1 MLRHR
6 RASAP
11 LAAILL
17 AVGAGAAAAQTDEA
31 AQFYAGK
38 AVSIIVSVEVG
49 GLYSTIAT
57 IMARHMGAHIPGRP
71 NVIVQHMPGA
81 GGTIAANYAYN
92 IAPKD
97 GTVVLTPNAGLHLRV
112 ALGLDKPT
120 YEAAKFSWI
129 GGWGEGVN
137 TVTLRRDITP
147 VKSIEEA
154 RRTESILG
162 AIGKASNTYLV
173 PALMNN
179 MLGTRFRIITGYRGG
194 APIRLAM
201 EKGEVHGWAGQWD
214 GWKLLNHSWVRD
226 GNLVH
231 LVQLASKP
239 TPDLPDVPL
248 LSSFARSDDER
259 SILRVIESGIADR
272 AMLVPP
278 GVPPSRA
285 KALQAAYQAMLRTP
299 QFVADAKVAQFDI
312 EPIEGD
318 TIQAFVAGIAA
329 LPPATVS
336 RIRKAMELE

>member
-1 MLRHR
+1 MLRKP
-6 RASAP
+6 AMSAP
-11 LAAILL
+11 LAAVAL
-17 AVGAGAAAAQTDEA
+17 ALAASAAAAQSDEA
-31 AQFYAGK
+31 AQFYSGK
-38 AVSIIVSVEVG
+38 TVNIIVSVEVG
-49 GLYSTIAT
+49 GLYSTIGT
-57 IMARHMGAHIPGRP
+57 IIARHMGAHIPGRP

-81 GGTIAANYAYN
+81 GGSIAANYAYN

-120 YEAAKFSWI
+120 YEAARFTWI
-129 GGWGEGVN
+129 GGWGEGIN
-137 TVTLRRDITP
+137 TVTLRRDIAP
-147 VKSIEEA
+147 VKSLEEA
-154 RRTESILG
+154 RKTEAILG
-162 AIGKASNTYLV
+162 AIGKASNTFLV

-179 MLGTRFRIITGYRGG
+179 MLGTRFKIITGYRGG

-214 GWKLLNHSWVRD
+214 GWKLLNHAWVRD

-231 LVQLASKP
+231 LVQLGSKP

-259 SILRVIESGIADR
+259 TILKVIESGIADR

-278 GVPPSRA
+278 GVPPARV
-285 KALQAAYQAMLRTP
+285 KALQAAFQAMLHTP
-299 QFVADAKVAQFDI
+299 QFVADAKTAQFDI
-312 EPIEGD
+312 EPIGGE